1 MKKVEILAL
10 IPARGNSKSIPRKNI
25 REFAGYPLIA
35 YSIIAALRSKHVT
48 RVIVSTDN
56 EEIAAVSREFGA
68 ETPFLRP
75 VELARDDTMD
85 FPVFEHALLWLEENE
100 KYKPEMIVQLRAT
113 SPVIP
118 VRLIDDAI
126 EALINHPEADTIRGV
141 VPSGQNPYKMWHIQ
155 ANGTLMPILQ
165 IDGLPESYNAPRQK
179 LPETYWQTGHIDVLR
194 RETILGKR
202 SMSGDTIIPV
212 VIDPAFAIDIDT
224 LLDWKRAE
232 RLVKEG
238 EIDMIYP
245 GNPPRKFPEQV
256 KLLVLD
262 FDGVLT
268 DDRVW
273 VDQNGKE
280 TIAASRSDGMGLEM
294 LRRLTDIEVIVMS
307 KETNPVVTAR
317 CNKLGIQVF
326 QSVNQKEKALVDLID
341 EKKINSEEVVYVGN
355 DLNDI
360 DCFPIVGYA
369 AVPNDA
375 FVTARRNADL
385 VLDHP
390 GGFGAVREICEMLIE
405 KFSIQQYKGS

>member
-35 YSIIAALRSKHVT
+35 YSITAALRSKHVS

-68 ETPFLRP
+68 ETPFSRP
-75 VELARDDTMD
+75 AELARDDTLD

-100 KYKPEMIVQLRAT
+100 KYTPEIIVQLRPT

-118 VRLIDDAI
+118 VGLIDDAI
-126 EALINHPEADTIRGV
+126 EALIDHPEVDSIRGV
-141 VPSGQNPYKMWHIQ
+141 VPSGQNPYKMWHIG
-155 ANGTLMPILQ
+155 ANGTLMPILK
-165 IDGLPESYNAPRQK
+165 IDGLPESFNAPRQK
-179 LPETYWQTGHIDVLR
+179 LPETYWQTGHIDVSR
-194 RETILGKR
+194 RETILGKH
-202 SMSGDTIIPV
+202 SISGDTIFPV
-212 VIDPAFAIDIDT
+212 IIGPAFAIDIDT

-238 EIDMIYP
+238 KIDMIYP
-245 GNPPRKFPEQV
+245 GNAPRAFPEQV

-268 DDRVW
+268 DNRVW

-280 TIAASRSDGMGLEM
+280 IIAASRSDGMGLEM
-294 LRRLTDIEVIVMS
+294 LRKKTDIDVVVMS

-317 CNKLGIQVF
+317 CDKLGIQVF
-326 QSVNQKEKALVDLID
+326 QSVDQKEKTLIELMD
-341 EKKINSEEVVYVGN
+341 EKKVTSEEVVYVGN

-369 AVPNDA
+369 VVPNDA
-375 FVTARRNADL
+375 FVIARRKADL

-390 GGFGAVREICEMLIE
+390 GGFGAVRDICEMLIE
-405 KFSIQQYKGS
+405 KFSISQYKGS

>member
-35 YSIIAALRSKHVT
+35 YSITAALRSKHVS

-68 ETPFLRP
+68 ETPFSRP
-75 VELARDDTMD
+75 AELARDDTLD

-100 KYKPEMIVQLRAT
+100 KYTPEIIVQLRPT

-118 VRLIDDAI
+118 VGLIDDAI
-126 EALINHPEADTIRGV
+126 EALIHHPEVDSIRGV
-141 VPSGQNPYKMWHIQ
+141 VPSGQNPYKMWHIG
-155 ANGTLMPILQ
+155 ANGTLMPILK
-165 IDGLPESYNAPRQK
+165 IDGLPESFNAPRQK
-179 LPETYWQTGHIDVLR
+179 LPETYWQTGHIDVSR
-194 RETILGKR
+194 RETILGKH
-202 SMSGDTIIPV
+202 SISGDTIFPV
-212 VIDPAFAIDIDT
+212 IIGPAFAIDIDT

-238 EIDMIYP
+238 KIDMIYP
-245 GNPPRKFPEQV
+245 GNAPRAFPEQV

-268 DDRVW
+268 DNRVW

-280 TIAASRSDGMGLEM
+280 IIAASRSDGMGLEM
-294 LRRLTDIEVIVMS
+294 LQKKTDIDVVVMS

-317 CNKLGIQVF
+317 CDKLVIQVF
-326 QSVNQKEKALVDLID
+326 QSVDQKEKTLIELMD
-341 EKKINSEEVVYVGN
+341 EKKVTSEEVVYVGN

-369 AVPNDA
+369 VVPNDA
-375 FVTARRNADL
+375 FVIARRKADL

-390 GGFGAVREICEMLIE
+390 GGFGAVRDICEMLIE
-405 KFSIQQYKGS
+405 KFSINQYKES

>member
-1 MKKVEILAL
+1 MK
-10 IPARGNSKSIPRKNI
+10 
-25 REFAGYPLIA
+25 
-35 YSIIAALRSKHVT
+35 
-48 RVIVSTDN
+48 
-56 EEIAAVSREFGA
+56 
-68 ETPFLRP
+68 P
-75 VELARDDTMD
+75 V
-85 FPVFEHALLWLEENE
+85 
-100 KYKPEMIVQLRAT
+100 
-113 SPVIP
+113 
-118 VRLIDDAI
+118 
-126 EALINHPEADTIRGV
+126 
-141 VPSGQNPYKMWHIQ
+141 
-155 ANGTLMPILQ
+155 LQ
-165 IDGLPESYNAPRQK
+165 IDGLSESYNTLRQK

-212 VIDPAFAIDIDT
+212 VIDPAFSIDIDT

-245 GNPPRKFPEQV
+245 GNPPRDFPEQV

-280 TIAASRSDGMGLEM
+280 TIAASRSDGLGLEM

-326 QSVNQKEKALVDLID
+326 QSVNQKEKALIDLID
-341 EKKINSEEVVYVGN
+341 KKKINSEEVVYVGN

-360 DCFPIVGYA
+360 DCFQIAGYA
-369 AVPNDA
+369 VVPNDA
-375 FVTARRNADL
+375 FVTVRRNADL

-405 KFSIQQYKGS
+405 KFSIH

>member
-35 YSIIAALRSKHVT
+35 FSITAALQSKHVS

-56 EEIAAVSREFGA
+56 EAIAAISREFEA
-68 ETPFLRP
+68 ETPFSRP
-75 VELARDDTMD
+75 EELARDDTMD
-85 FPVFEHALLWLEENE
+85 FPVFEHALLWLEKNE
-100 KYKPEMIVQLRAT
+100 KYKPEIIVQLRPT

-118 VRLIDDAI
+118 IGLIDDAV
-126 EALINHPEADTIRGV
+126 EALINHPQADSIRGV
-141 VPSGQNPYKMWHIQ
+141 VPSEQNPYKMWHIQ
-155 ANGTLMPILQ
+155 KNGTLRPVLQ
-165 IDGLPESYNAPRQK
+165 IDRFPESYNAPRQE
-179 LPETYWQTGHIDVLR
+179 LPQTYWQTGHIDVIR
-194 RETILGKR
+194 RETILEKH
-202 SMSGDTIIPV
+202 SMSGDTILPI
-212 VIDPAFAIDIDT
+212 VINPAFAIDIDT
-224 LLDWKRAE
+224 PLDWKRAE

-238 EIDMIYP
+238 NIDMVYP
-245 GNPPRKFPEQV
+245 GKKPRVFPKQV

-294 LRRLTDIEVIVMS
+294 LRRLTDIEVVVMS

-317 CNKLGIQVF
+317 CNKLGIPVF
-326 QSVNQKEKALVDLID
+326 QSINQKEKALIDLID
-341 EKKINSEEVVYVGN
+341 KKKINSEEVVFIGN

-405 KFSIQQYKGS
+405 KFSIQ

>member
-25 REFAGYPLIA
+25 LEFAGYPLIA

-68 ETPFLRP
+68 ETPFSRP
-75 VELARDDTMD
+75 AELARDDTMD

-126 EALINHPEADTIRGV
+126 EALIMHPEADSIRGV
-141 VPSGQNPYKMWHIQ
+141 VPSGQNPYKMWHIH
-155 ANGTLMPILQ
+155 ADGTLKPVLQ
-165 IDGLPESYNAPRQK
+165 IDGLTESYNAPRQK

-212 VIDPAFAIDIDT
+212 VIDPVFAIDIDT

-245 GNPPRKFPEQV
+245 GNSPRVFPEKV

-294 LRRLTDIEVIVMS
+294 LRKLTDIEVIVMS

-341 EKKINSEEVVYVGN
+341 EKKIDSEEVVYVGN

-360 DCFPIVGYA
+360 NCFPIAGYA
-369 AVPNDA
+369 VAPNDA
-375 FVTARRNADL
+375 FVTVRRNADL

-390 GGFGAVREICEMLIE
+390 GGFGAVREICETLIE
-405 KFSIQQYKGS
+405 KFSIQEYKGS

>member
-10 IPARGNSKSIPRKNI
+10 IPARGNSKSIPQKNI

-35 YSIIAALRSKHVT
+35 YSITAALRSRLVS
-48 RVIVSTDN
+48 RVVVSTDN
-56 EEIAAVSREFGA
+56 EKIAAISRKFGA
-68 ETPFLRP
+68 ETPFSRP
-75 VELARDDTMD
+75 EELARDDTMD
-85 FPVFEHALLWLEENE
+85 FPVFEHALLWLEKNE
-100 KYKPEMIVQLRAT
+100 KYKPEIIVQLRPT

-118 VRLIDDAI
+118 TGLIDDAI
-126 EALINHPEADTIRGV
+126 EGLLNHPEVDSIRGV
-141 VPSGQNPYKMWHIQ
+141 VPSGQNPYKMWYIQ
-155 ANGTLMPILQ
+155 PNGYLKPILR
-165 IDGLPESYNAPRQK
+165 IDRLPESYNVPRQK
-179 LPETYWQTGHIDVLR
+179 LPKTYWQTGHIDVFR
-194 RETILGKR
+194 RETILGKH
-202 SMSGDTIIPV
+202 SMTGDTIFPI
-212 VIDPAFAIDIDT
+212 VINPAFSIDIDT
-224 LLDWKRAE
+224 HLDWKRAE

-238 EIDMIYP
+238 KIDMVYP
-245 GNPPRKFPEQV
+245 GKKPRAFPEHV

-268 DDRVW
+268 DNRVW

-294 LRRLTDIEVIVMS
+294 LQKLTDVEVVVIS
-307 KETNPVVTAR
+307 KETNPVVLAR
-317 CNKLGIQVF
+317 CNKLGITVF
-326 QSVNQKEKALVDLID
+326 QSVDQKEKALIDLIHK
-341 EKKINSEEVVYVGN
+341 KKINAEEVICIGN

-375 FVTARRNADL
+375 FVTVKRNADL

-405 KFSIQQYKGS
+405 KFSNQ

>member
-25 REFAGYPLIA
+25 LEFAGYPLIA
-35 YSIIAALRSKHVT
+35 YSITSALRSKYVS

-56 EEIAAVSREFGA
+56 EKIASISREFGA
-68 ETPFLRP
+68 ETPFSRP
-75 VELARDDTMD
+75 EELARDDTMD
-85 FPVFEHALLWLEENE
+85 FPVFEHALLWLEKNE
-100 KYKPEMIVQLRAT
+100 EYKPEIIVHLRPT

-118 VRLIDDAI
+118 VGLIDEAI
-126 EALINHPEADTIRGV
+126 EELLNHTEADSIRGV
-141 VPSGQNPYKMWHIQ
+141 VPSEQNPYKMWHIQ
-155 ANGTLMPILQ
+155 ENGALQ
-165 IDGLPESYNAPRQK
+165 PVIKIDGFPEAYNEPRQK
-179 LPETYWQTGHIDVLR
+179 LPKTYWQTGHIDVIR
-194 RETILGKR
+194 RETILRKH
-202 SMSGDTIIPV
+202 SMSGDTIIPI
-212 VIDPAFAIDIDT
+212 VINPEFAIDIDT

-232 RLVKEG
+232 RLVIEG
-238 EIDMIYP
+238 KMDMVYP
-245 GNPPRKFPEQV
+245 GKKPRVFPDKV

-268 DDRVW
+268 DNRVW

-280 TIAASRSDGMGLEM
+280 TIAASRSDGMGLEL
-294 LRRLTDIEVIVMS
+294 LRRLTDIEVVVMS
-307 KETNPVVTAR
+307 KETNPVVSAR
-317 CNKLGIQVF
+317 CKKLGVPVF
-326 QSVNQKEKALVDLID
+326 QSINQKEKTLIDLINK
-341 EKKINSEEVVYVGN
+341 KKINVEEVLYVGN

-385 VLDHP
+385 VLGHP

-405 KFSIQQYKGS
+405 KFSIR

>member
-10 IPARGNSKSIPRKNI
+10 IPARSNSKSIHRKNI

-35 YSIIAALRSKHVT
+35 YSITAALQSKRIS
-48 RVIVSTDN
+48 RVIVSTDD
-56 EEIAAVSREFGA
+56 EKIADISREFGA
-68 ETPFLRP
+68 ETPFSRP
-75 VELARDDTMD
+75 KELARDDTID
-85 FPVFEHALLWLEENE
+85 FPVFEHALLWLEKNE
-100 KYKPEMIVQLRAT
+100 KYKPGIIVQLRPT

-118 VRLIDDAI
+118 VGLIDNAI
-126 EALINHPEADTIRGV
+126 EVLINHPKADSIRGV
-141 VPSGQNPYKMWHIQ
+141 VTSEQNPYKTWHIQ
-155 ANGTLMPILQ
+155 TNGTLRPVLQ
-165 IDGLPESYNAPRQK
+165 IDGLPEAYNIPRQK
-179 LPETYWQTGHIDVLR
+179 LPETYWQTGHVDVIR
-194 RETILGKR
+194 RKTILEKQ
-202 SMSGDTIIPV
+202 SMSGDTIFPV
-212 VIDPAFAIDIDT
+212 VIKPEFAIDIDT
-224 LLDWKRAE
+224 HLDWKRAE

-238 EIDMIYP
+238 KINMVYP
-245 GNPPRKFPEQV
+245 GYKPRAFPEQV

-294 LRRLTDIEVIVMS
+294 LRRFTDIEVVVMS
-307 KETNPVVTAR
+307 KETNPVVSAR
-317 CNKLGIQVF
+317 CKKLGVEVF
-326 QSVNQKEKALVDLID
+326 QSVNQKEKALIDLINK
-341 EKKINSEEVVYVGN
+341 KKINADEVVYIGN

-360 DCFPIVGYA
+360 DCFPIAGYV

-385 VLDHP
+385 VLDHH

-405 KFSIQQYKGS
+405 KFSN

>member
-35 YSIIAALRSKHVT
+35 FSITAALQSKHVS

-56 EEIAAVSREFGA
+56 EAIAAISREFEA
-68 ETPFLRP
+68 ETPFSRP
-75 VELARDDTMD
+75 EELARDDTMD
-85 FPVFEHALLWLEENE
+85 FPVFEHALLWLEKNE
-100 KYKPEMIVQLRAT
+100 KYKPEIIVQLRPT

-118 VRLIDDAI
+118 IGLIDDAVD
-126 EALINHPEADTIRGV
+126 ALINHPQADSIRGV
-141 VPSGQNPYKMWHIQ
+141 VQSEQNPYKMWHIQ
-155 ANGTLMPILQ
+155 KNGTLRPVLQ
-165 IDGLPESYNAPRQK
+165 IDRLPESYNAPRQE
-179 LPETYWQTGHIDVLR
+179 LPQTYWQTGHIDVIR
-194 RETILGKR
+194 RETILEKH
-202 SMSGDTIIPV
+202 SMSGDTILPI
-212 VIDPAFAIDIDT
+212 VINPSFAIDIDT
-224 LLDWKRAE
+224 PLDWKRAE

-238 EIDMIYP
+238 NIDMVYP
-245 GNPPRKFPEQV
+245 GKKPRVFPKQV

-294 LRRLTDIEVIVMS
+294 LRRLTDIEVVVMS

-317 CNKLGIQVF
+317 CNKLEIPVF
-326 QSVNQKEKALVDLID
+326 QSINQKEKALIDLID
-341 EKKINSEEVVYVGN
+341 KKKINSEEVVFIGN

-405 KFSIQQYKGS
+405 KFSIQ

>member
-35 YSIIAALRSKHVT
+35 FSITAALQSKHVS

-56 EEIAAVSREFGA
+56 EAIAAISREFEA
-68 ETPFLRP
+68 ETPFSRP
-75 VELARDDTMD
+75 EELARDDTMD
-85 FPVFEHALLWLEENE
+85 FPVFEHALLWLEKNE
-100 KYKPEMIVQLRAT
+100 KYKPEIIVQLRPT

-118 VRLIDDAI
+118 IGLIDDAV
-126 EALINHPEADTIRGV
+126 EVLINHPQADSIRGV
-141 VPSGQNPYKMWHIQ
+141 VQSEQNPYKMWHIQ
-155 ANGTLMPILQ
+155 KNGTLRPVLQ
-165 IDGLPESYNAPRQK
+165 IDRLPESYNAPRQE
-179 LPETYWQTGHIDVLR
+179 LPQTYWQTGHIDVIR
-194 RETILGKR
+194 RETILEKH
-202 SMSGDTIIPV
+202 SMSGDTILPI
-212 VIDPAFAIDIDT
+212 VINPSFAIDIDT
-224 LLDWKRAE
+224 PLDWKRAE

-238 EIDMIYP
+238 NIDMVYP
-245 GNPPRKFPEQV
+245 GKKPRVFPKQV

-294 LRRLTDIEVIVMS
+294 LRRLTDIEVVVMS

-317 CNKLGIQVF
+317 CNKLGISVF
-326 QSVNQKEKALVDLID
+326 QSINQKEKALIDLID
-341 EKKINSEEVVYVGN
+341 KKKINLEEVVFIGN

-405 KFSIQQYKGS
+405 KFSIQ